1 MRDGHG
7 RRMDFLLSVP
17 FAALCTL
24 AWFHQKAPDI
34 TFLNAVSM
42 ANIAAIESGRMA
54 EGSDNEAVK
63 ALARKMVAEHT
74 LAQRELLVLAKT
86 ENVDVLEE
94 ADLEH
99 RDRNA
104 ELLKLNGGAFDSAY
118 VNYQLLDYQATLTLL
133 KDESGNGKDPEAR
146 AYATKFLPRLE
157 QQIESIK
164 SYCLRRDLLS
174 TDAAASAER

>member
-1 MRDGHG
+1 MRDGRG

-34 TFLNAVSM
+34 TFLNTVSM
-42 ANIAAIESGRMA
+42 ANMAAIESGRMA
-54 EGSDNEAVK
+54 ESSDNEAVK
-63 ALARKMVAEHT
+63 ALARAMVADHT
-74 LAQRELLVLAKT
+74 QAQRELMALAKT

-99 RDRNA
+99 KYSNA
-104 ELLKLNGGAFDSAY
+104 DLLKLNGSAFDSAY
-118 VNYQLLDYQATLTLL
+118 VNRQLLDYQGTLTIL
-133 KDESGNGKDPEAR
+133 KDESGDGKDPEAR
-146 AYATKFLPRLE
+146 AYAAKLRPRLE
-157 QQIESIK
+157 QQIQIIK
-164 SYCLRRDLLS
+164 SYCLRRNLSS